1 MSAFVASGGRAAR
14 QKLTARP
21 LKKCF
26 HQSGGAFKGAPLNRA
41 LWGAPLDANELLS
54 RTRLSLEAL
63 TRLHVRH
70 FAPLPED
77 RLLQLTAPL
86 HSRTRRGSVTITASI
101 AGASLPDA
109 AADPALR
116 RLTSPQ
122 RPVLR
127 TAIARGNP
135 GGPPPVSPRV
145 GLVARLASTAGDLPV
160 DPTDFVP
167 HGLMGI
173 PAKAS
178 VVFDPNAD
186 AVDLT
191 GIGMPVA
198 VPTALVT
205 QVRNDTATV
214 TADPHPRITRRP
226 DLMSGVL
233 GERHLQEARDLR
245 EQVGSPWYSVYD
257 LLSLVTPT
265 QRITDPPRSSSAAR
279 RRTSSRWAWGR
290 SASR

>member
-1 MSAFVASGGRAAR
+1 M
-14 QKLTARP
+14 
-21 LKKCF
+21 
-26 HQSGGAFKGAPLNRA
+26 
-41 LWGAPLDANELLS
+41 
-54 RTRLSLEAL
+54 
-63 TRLHVRH
+63 
-70 FAPLPED
+70 
-77 RLLQLTAPL
+77 
-86 HSRTRRGSVTITASI
+86 
-101 AGASLPDA
+101 
-109 AADPALR
+109 
-116 RLTSPQ
+116 
-122 RPVLR
+122 
-127 TAIARGNP
+127 
-135 GGPPPVSPRV
+135 SPRV
-145 GLVARLASTAGDLPV
+145 GMVARLASTAGDLPV

-173 PAKAS
+173 PAMAS

-214 TADPHPRITRRP
+214 TADPHPRITRRA

-245 EQVGSPWYSVYD
+245 EQVDSPWYSVYD
-257 LLSLVTPT
+257 LLEPRHARPSGSPT
-265 QRITDPPRSSSAAR
+265 RPRCSGSRSRWTTWPTPRSSSAAR
-279 RRTSSRWAWGR
+279 PRTSSRWAWGR